1 MVKLALRGASFHNK
15 VRGFSEGQGTE
26 IINAALLFDAEI
38 QIRPDWVEGIKVG
51 EYAKSVQLLIILI
64 SSPTYFTTSFSQYS
78 SQFIGSFDLTII
90 HDLHNAGVSKS
101 HAGLTDDKIV
111 KVGESYY

>member
-78 SQFIGSFDLTII
+78 FLIPIYWIL
-90 HDLHNAGVSKS
+90 
-101 HAGLTDDKIV
+101 
-111 KVGESYY
+111 